1 MKKII
6 IFLFIF
12 TLHACSKP
20 KTVLICGD
28 HVCIN
33 KAEAEQYFEDNL
45 TLEVQIID
53 NKKKQNVDLVQLNL
67 NSDQNNKKEISVLKK
82 DNTEKKIK
90 VLSNDEIELKKKE
103 LKKKK
108 IKQNKKTKQVAK
120 LKKTTSDKN
129 QKKSRINKSKEKI
142 NNICLILKECNID
155 EISEYLVKQGK
166 KKDFPDITAREE

>member
-90 VLSNDEIELKKKE
+90 VLSNDEIELKKK
-103 LKKKK
+103 
-108 IKQNKKTKQVAK
+108 N
-120 LKKTTSDKN
+120 
-129 QKKSRINKSKEKI
+129 
-142 NNICLILKECNID
+142 
-155 EISEYLVKQGK
+155 
-166 KKDFPDITAREE
+166 

>member
-45 TLEVQIID
+45 TLEVQIVD

-90 VLSNDEIELKKKE
+90 VLSNDEIELKKNE
-103 LKKKK
+103 LKKKR
-108 IKQNKKTKQVAK
+108 IKQNKKTKQIAK
-120 LKKTTSDKN
+120 LKKTTNDKN
-129 QKKSRINKSKEKI
+129 QTKSNINKSEKKI

>member
-45 TLEVQIID
+45 TLEVQIVD

-90 VLSNDEIELKKKE
+90 VLSNDEIELKKNE
-103 LKKKK
+103 LKKKR
-108 IKQNKKTKQVAK
+108 IKQNKKTKQIAK
-120 LKKTTSDKN
+120 LKKTTNDKN
-129 QKKSRINKSKEKI
+129 QTKSNINKSEKKI

-166 KKDFPDITAREE
+166 KKKFPDITAREE